1 MTKVSWYN
9 ASLFLPY
16 SKYRYGQEIFKEC
29 GIVFYV

>member
-16 SKYRYGQEIFKEC
+16 SKYGQEIFKEC